1 MTGLPAA
8 PRHNATMPMK
18 AAPHRGG
25 PERMAFL
32 LLPNCSLM
40 SLGNALDAL
49 TLANAVSIAR
59 QGPRLYDAVLAS
71 EDGRPVASSAA
82 TIQVDQALNQLP
94 SLDGMFVLSDEPIPH
109 SGHDGLLS
117 YLGRLA
123 DGPCCLGGIGSGA
136 WMLARAGLLEN
147 CRATVHWSHVP
158 LFAGSFPRTIV
169 SSNVFESD
177 QQRLTCAGGQAAF
190 DMMLHHI
197 GQTHGKDIVAEVL
210 GAANLERLRGPLEPQ
225 RVPLTSRLGGGQPK
239 LKEAVALMESNI
251 EEPLATDDIAQLVG
265 LSRRQLERL
274 FKQHLDSLPSRY
286 YTELRLNRA
295 RQLLQQSSQ
304 SILQVGLGCG
314 FSSSGHF
321 ASAYR
326 ARFGVTPREQRRQP
340 LGNVTDAGARPPVD
354 PTVPLNKEC
363 THE

>member
-1 MTGLPAA
+1 MTTLNDTALR
-8 PRHNATMPMK
+8 RHGA
-18 AAPHRGG
+18 

-40 SLGNALDAL
+40 SLGSALDAL
-49 TLANAVSIAR
+49 THANAASLSML
-59 QGPRLYDAVLAS
+59 GPRIYDAMLVSL
-71 EDGRPVASSAA
+71 DGRPVAASAA
-82 TIQVDQALNQLP
+82 SVQVDLALSQLP
-94 SLDGMFVLSDEPIPH
+94 SLDGFFVISDEPIPH
-109 SGHDGLLS
+109 TGHDALVSLLRQ
-117 YLGRLA
+117 LGP
-123 DGPCCLGGIGSGA
+123 GPCLLGGIGSGA
-136 WMLARAGLLEN
+136 WLLARAGLLEN
-147 CRATVHWSHVP
+147 RRATVHWSYAP
-158 LFAGSFPRTIV
+158 LFAGSFPQTIV

-177 QQRLTCAGGQAAF
+177 RQRLTCAGGQAAF

-197 GQTHGKDIVAEVL
+197 GQTHGKDIVAHVL
-210 GAANLERLRGPLEPQ
+210 GSANLERVRGPMEPQ

-265 LSRRQLERL
+265 VSRRQLERL

-295 RQLLQQSSQ
+295 RQLLLQSSQ

-314 FSSSGHF
+314 FSSGGHF
-321 ASAYR
+321 SSVYR

-340 LGNVTDAGARPPVD
+340 MTPATETGETARRPNYPSQGV
-354 PTVPLNKEC
+354 
-363 THE
+363 HA